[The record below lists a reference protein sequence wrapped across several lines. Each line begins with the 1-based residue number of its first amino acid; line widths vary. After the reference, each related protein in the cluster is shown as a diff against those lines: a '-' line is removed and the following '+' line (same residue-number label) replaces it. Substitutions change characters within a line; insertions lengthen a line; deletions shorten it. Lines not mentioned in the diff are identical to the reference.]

1 MVVADKIKEKLENN
15 CGSALKGDT
24 IGFKL
29 GDGKLPT
36 NSNY

>member
-1 MVVADKIKEKLENN
+1 MDVADKIKEKLENN
-15 CGSALKGDT
+15 GGSALKGDAM
-24 IGFKL
+24 GFKL